1 MKKKGERAVI
11 MKLINN
17 HNEFDSSKTESDLM
31 KEVIFKLCIGEIPF
45 TSAAKPV
52 TLDYKD
58 REILLL
64 SKGAKVGSIPF
75 EIIYFDIKRKQLE
88 VKDYHKAILSLIEEE
103 INKISSENEVIV

>member
-1 MKKKGERAVI
+1 MN
-11 MKLINN
+11 LLNN
-17 HNEFDSSKTESDLM
+17 HNEIDSSKTESDLM

-45 TSAAKPV
+45 TSTARPV

-64 SKGAKVGSIPF
+64 SKGTKVGSIPF

-88 VKDYHKAILSLIEEE
+88 VKDYHKAIVSLIEEE
-103 INKISSENEVIV
+103 MCKVSFENTVTV